1 MNLRTLS
8 FASFFLVACSDTTSP
23 APARPVD
30 VIDASG
36 EAPDSAATP
45 QPDAGTSP
53 DAAIAA
59 GVKPI
64 TPQVTMVM
72 KMGGAL
78 HATWKL
84 NDKSLTGV
92 ELWRA
97 KDAEPAAKVVGLP
110 GTATSYHDTGA
121 STSSSKYCYQVMTV
135 RAGETSEMSN
145 AVCASP

>member
-1 MNLRTLS
+1 MNFCTVI
-8 FASFFLVACSDTTSP
+8 FASFSLFACSGSATSP
-23 APARPVD
+23 APAPSASGD
-30 VIDASG
+30 VADASG
-36 EAPDSAATP
+36 VAPDSAVVQ
-45 QPDAGTSP
+45 QPDATV
-53 DAAIAA
+53 AA
-59 GVKPI
+59 GAKPV

-78 HATWKL
+78 HTTWKL

-110 GTATSYHDTGA
+110 GIATSYHDTGA
-121 STSSSKYCYQVMTV
+121 TTASSKYCYQVMTV
-135 RAGETSEMSN
+135 RAGEMSEMSN